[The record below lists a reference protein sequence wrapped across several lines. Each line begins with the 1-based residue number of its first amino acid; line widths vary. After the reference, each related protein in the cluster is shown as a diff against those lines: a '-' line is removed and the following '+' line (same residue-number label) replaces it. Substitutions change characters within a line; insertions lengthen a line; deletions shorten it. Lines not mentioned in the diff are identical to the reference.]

1 MLEEGT
7 SRLNEQIR
15 EIKTQQI
22 KKEDD
27 MMEKIRELKEE
38 IKAYESKYSDASTAI
53 HTAQIEKLNLKN

>member
-53 HTAQIEKLNLKN
+53 HTA